1 MGLITSYLNMEL
13 NSIEEI
19 VDDIRQG
26 KMVILMDD
34 EDRENE
40 GDLIIAAERVRTE
53 DINFMATN
61 ARGLICLTLTK
72 ERCEYLKLPLM
83 VNENNTPYNTNFT
96 ASIEAA
102 TGVTTGISAADR
114 ARTIRVAVARDSQ
127 PEDIVQPGHIFPIMA
142 QPGGVL
148 RRAGHT
154 EAGCDLARLAGYLPA
169 AAIVEIMNED
179 GSMARRED
187 LEVFAKK
194 HDIKIGTIVE
204 LIHYRIAN
212 EHTVTRVET
221 NTLQTQYGEFIV
233 HSYKDSISGSLH
245 LAYVKGEIQSSDSV
259 LVRVHIPNTVRDVCE
274 TFNVERTS
282 WSFSSALEQ
291 ISKEGKGVAVLL
303 SGDDYGQ
310 NLEHN
315 LASALARHGE
325 VTPAN
330 RPGSDLTIGTGS
342 QILRDIGVGKMRL
355 LSYPARFNAISG
367 FDLEVVE
374 FVQFN
379 QK

>member
-1 MGLITSYLNMEL
+1 MDL

-19 VDDIRQG
+19 IDDIRQG

-61 ARGLICLTLTK
+61 ARGLICLTLTR
-72 ERCEYLKLPLM
+72 ERCEYLNLPLM

-96 ASIEAA
+96 VSIEAA
-102 TGVTTGISAADR
+102 SGVTTGISAADR
-114 ARTIRVAVARDSQ
+114 ARTIKVAVSRDSRA
-127 PEDIVQPGHIFPIMA
+127 EDIVQPGHIFPIMA

-154 EAGCDLARLAGYLPA
+154 EAGCDLARLAGYQSA
-169 AAIVEIMNED
+169 AAIVEIMNDD
-179 GSMARRED
+179 GSMARRVD
-187 LEVFAKK
+187 LELFAKK
-194 HDIKIGTIVE
+194 HGIKIGTIVD

-212 EHTVTRVET
+212 ERTVSRKDT
-221 NTLQTQYGEFIV
+221 NTLQTAHGPFTV
-233 HSYKDSISGSLH
+233 HTYEDSISGSMH
-245 LAYVKGEIQSSDSV
+245 LAFVKGEINSDDPV
-259 LVRVHIPNTVRDVCE
+259 LVRVHIPNTLRDVCE
-274 TFNVERTS
+274 TYNATRTS
-282 WSFSSALEQ
+282 WSFSDALER
-291 ISKEGKGVAVLL
+291 IGKEGSGVAVLL
-303 SGDDYGQ
+303 SGEDYGKS
-310 NLEHN
+310 LEHN
-315 LASALARHGE
+315 LLSALERGME
-325 VTPAN
+325 TNPADRQGN
-330 RPGSDLTIGTGS
+330 DLTIGTGS

-355 LSYPARFNAISG
+355 LSYPARLNAISG

-379 QK
+379 ANDSS

>member
-1 MGLITSYLNMEL
+1 MEL
-13 NSIEEI
+13 NTIEEI
-19 VDDIRQG
+19 IDDIRQG

-40 GDLIIAAERVRTE
+40 GDLIIAAECVRAE
-53 DINFMATN
+53 DINFMAKN
-61 ARGLICLTLTK
+61 ARGLICLTLTQ
-72 ERCEYLKLPLM
+72 EHCRHLKLPLM

-114 ARTIRVAVARDSQ
+114 ARTIQVAVARDTQ

-154 EAGCDLARLAGYLPA
+154 EAGCDLARLAGYQPA

-187 LEVFAKK
+187 LEKFAKN
-194 HDIKIGTIVE
+194 HGIKIGTIVD

-212 EHTVTRVET
+212 EHTVQRQET
-221 NTLQTQYGEFIV
+221 NTLKTPFGEFLV
-233 HSYKDSISGSLH
+233 HTYIDSISGSMH
-245 LAYVKGEIQSSDSV
+245 LAFIKGEINATEPT
-259 LVRVHIPNTVRDVCE
+259 LVRVHIPNTLRDVCE
-274 TFNVERTS
+274 VFNTQRTS
-282 WSFSSALEQ
+282 WSFSSALEK
-291 ISKEGKGVAVLL
+291 ISQEGKGVAVLL
-303 SGDDYGQ
+303 SGEDYGHD
-310 NLEHN
+310 LAHN
-315 LASALARHGE
+315 LAAAKADGTESSQ
-325 VTPAN
+325 TPRLGN
-330 RPGSDLTIGTGS
+330 DLTIGTGS
-342 QILRDIGVGKMRL
+342 QILRDLGVGKMRL

-367 FDLEVVE
+367 FDLEVVD
-374 FVQFN
+374 FVKFG
-379 QK
+379 K

>member
-1 MGLITSYLNMEL
+1 MEL

-19 VDDIRQG
+19 IDDIRQG
-26 KMVILMDD
+26 KMVVLMDD
-34 EDRENE
+34 ENRENE

-61 ARGLICLTLTK
+61 ARGLICLTLTP
-72 ERCEYLKLPLM
+72 ERCQHLKLPLM

-96 ASIEAA
+96 VSIEAA

-114 ARTIRVAVARDSQ
+114 ARTIQVAVARDTQ
-127 PEDIVQPGHIFPIMA
+127 AEDIVQPGHVFPIMA

-154 EAGCDLARLAGYLPA
+154 EAGCDLARLAGYQPA

-187 LEVFAKK
+187 LEKFARK
-194 HDIKIGTIVE
+194 HDLKIGTIVD

-212 EHTVTRVET
+212 EHTVQLKDSNV
-221 NTLQTQYGEFIV
+221 LQTAFGEFTV
-233 HSYKDSISGSLH
+233 HSYQDSISGSLH
-245 LAYVKGEIQSSDSV
+245 LAFVKGKIEVDDPT
-259 LVRVHIPNTVRDVCE
+259 LVRVHIPNSLRDICE
-274 TFNVERTS
+274 VYNAERTS
-282 WSFSSALEQ
+282 WSFSDALEY
-291 ISKEGKGVAVLL
+291 IAAEGKGVAVLL
-303 SGDDYGQ
+303 SAEDYGHD
-310 NLEHN
+310 LAHN
-315 LASALARHGE
+315 LASALAE
-325 VTPAN
+325 
-330 RPGSDLTIGTGS
+330 GSEAAQLARSGNDLTIGTGS
-342 QILRDIGVGKMRL
+342 QILRDLGVGKMRL

-374 FVQFN
+374 FVKF
-379 QK
+379 KK